1 MTVTEATQ
9 TLEKVGL
16 NLEVEKETY
25 HSEIEAGVII
35 SQNPESNQEI
45 KTGKTVKVTVS
56 RGTKTGEI
64 PNVVGM
70 TEAEAVKTL
79 EAAKFLVG
87 EIIRE
92 YNKDEPADKVF
103 DMNPTGATTANE
115 GTKVTIYVSK
125 GQDLATVPSLVGLAE
140 SEARTLLSNAS
151 LTVGSVAYEPS
162 QAFAEGLVIEQSI
175 AASQAVNRNSPV
187 DLLVSSGKITTQKLA
202 INLNDYTNLTPPE
215 SVKVKVILFL
225 TDKTEKIVYEGTNMS
240 DDSFSVN
247 IEGYG
252 RQVYEVFI
260 NGISEGTGYLD
271 F

>member
-1 MTVTEATQ
+1 
-9 TLEKVGL
+9 
-16 NLEVEKETY
+16 
-25 HSEIEAGVII
+25 
-35 SQNPESNQEI
+35 
-45 KTGKTVKVTVS
+45 
-56 RGTKTGEI
+56 
-64 PNVVGM
+64 M